1 MRGAAPGAAPEP
13 SGRRPARS
21 AAGSRTAA
29 DYTSGMGEQVRSM
42 VILISGTGSN
52 MQAVARACVEQR
64 WPARVAAV
72 ISNRA
77 QAPGLRLAAEMGI
90 ATEVL
95 EPQRNAGRDAYD
107 QELARRIDRH
117 APDAVVLAGFMR
129 VLGEAFVSHYQ
140 GRLINVHPSL
150 LPAFPGLH
158 THRRALEAGV
168 KWHGATVH
176 LVSAEVDAGPIVD
189 QAVVAVQDDD
199 TEASLAARVL
209 QQEHRIYPPAVR
221 ALLEGRLRLA
231 GRRVRTL
238 ATARDAA

>member
-1 MRGAAPGAAPEP
+1 MRGATPGP
-13 SGRRPARS
+13 SPQQPARRLGRPA
-21 AAGSRTAA
+21 AGARTAA

-52 MQAVARACVEQR
+52 MQAIARACVEQG
-64 WPARVAAV
+64 WPARVSAV

-77 QAPGLRLAAEMGI
+77 EAAGLRLAAGMGI
-90 ATEVL
+90 ATEVV
-95 EPQRNAGRDAYD
+95 EPRPGAGREAYD

-129 VLGEAFVSHYQ
+129 VLGEAFVGRYQ

-176 LVSAEVDAGPIVD
+176 LVSAQVDAGPIVD

-209 QQEHRIYPPAVR
+209 QQEHRIYAPAVR
-221 ALLEGRLRLA
+221 ALLEGRLRLQ